1 VAGSGSVNQAPITG
15 ESVPVEKVNG
25 TEVFAGTILE
35 LGALDVEM
43 TKAGKDTVFSRII
56 ALVEEAESSKAPIEK
71 LTDKVA
77 AWLIPVVFIFDRC
90 LFSNKRCKAGH
101 RPA

>member
-1 VAGSGSVNQAPITG
+1 
-15 ESVPVEKVNG
+15 
-25 TEVFAGTILE
+25 
-35 LGALDVEM
+35 M

-77 AWLIPVVFIFDRC
+77 AWLIPVVFVLYWVFTY
-90 LFSNKRCKAGH
+90 
-101 RPA
+101 